1 MKNVNTADFL
11 SIVANYKA
19 NHRYLSYGQ
28 IWGFVAGLI
37 QALYETAK
45 EALIEGNLC
54 RGQAGLVCMTEAFAG
69 VQELLLKDTTFRY
82 LISSDADMLAK
93 LAADATVIAIAT
105 KYLADKAEAISTG
118 KSDGCARGLLAALD
132 NLNDTRIKLFIDC
145 VDYQCMK
152 QCLGI
157 YQGRGLYAKI

>member
-11 SIVANYKA
+11 AIVSKYKA
-19 NHRYLSYGQ
+19 SHRYLSYGQ
-28 IWGFVAGLI
+28 LWGFVAGLI
-37 QALYETAK
+37 QALYETTE
-45 EALIEGNLC
+45 EALTTGHLY
-54 RGQAGLVCMTEAFAG
+54 RGQACLVCLVEAFVG
-69 VQELLLKDTTFRY
+69 VQELLLKDATFRY

-105 KYLADKAEAISTG
+105 KYLADKAGAISAG
-118 KSDGCARGLLAALD
+118 KSDGSCRGLLAALE
-132 NLNDTRIKLFIDC
+132 NINDTRIKLF
-145 VDYQCMK
+145 VDAVDFQCMR